1 MTESDVTQTA
11 RERLFAA
18 IAEREGDLIEL
29 VQRLVRCDSVLGNEA
44 GVQQV
49 IADYIRAG
57 GIEPD
62 VWDMPDALLDRP
74 GAGNSGVPFAGR
86 PNVAAVYPGAG
97 GGRSLILN
105 GHVDVVS
112 PEPLANWHYDPW
124 AAEIVGRRMYG
135 RGAYDMKCGAAI
147 NIFLARLI
155 QELGIELEGD
165 LTVQSV
171 IEEECT
177 GNGAL
182 SACFRDDSR
191 YRADAVIVTESTNYT
206 YTAAHVGVIWFRVEV
221 LGEAVHAAV
230 AWKGVNAIY
239 RMIPII
245 QELQALD
252 AQLNTRTH
260 PMFEG
265 IEHPINLNV
274 GVIQGGD
281 WPSNVAGKCMI
292 ECRLSF
298 YPGQSVEETHAA
310 VLEAID
316 RATERDPWLNE
327 HPPELSWYGFQSAG
341 SVIAPEEPIVQ
352 LLTSHHEAVYGETL
366 PPNSGTG
373 TNDMRNFNVYS
384 GMPALCYGCNGFG
397 AHEADEWL
405 DLDSLVP
412 TAQVLAGTILDWCG
426 VHRA

>member
-1 MTESDVTQTA
+1 MTGVTLAA

-18 IAEREGDLIEL
+18 LAEREGELIEL
-29 VQRLVRCDSVLGNEA
+29 IQRMVRCESVLGNEA

-49 IADYIRAG
+49 VADYIRAG
-57 GIEPD
+57 GVEPD
-62 VWDMPDALLDRP
+62 VWDMPDSLLDMP

-112 PEPLANWHYDPW
+112 PEPIANWHYDPW
-124 AAEIVGRRMYG
+124 GAEIVGRRMYG
-135 RGAYDMKCGAAI
+135 RGAYDMKCGAAM

-155 QELGIELEGD
+155 RELDIELQGD
-165 LTVQSV
+165 LTVESV

-182 SACFRDDSR
+182 SACFRDDTR
-191 YRADAVIVTESTNYT
+191 YRADAAIVTESTNRT
-206 YTAAHVGVIWFRVEV
+206 YTAAHVGVLWFRVEV
-221 LGEAVHAAV
+221 IGEAVHAAV

-252 AQLNTRTH
+252 ARQNEQTH
-260 PMFEG
+260 PLFEG
-265 IEHPINLNV
+265 IEHPINLNL

-281 WPSNVAGKCMI
+281 WPSNVAGKCTI
-292 ECRLSF
+292 DCRLSF
-298 YPGQSVEETHAA
+298 YPGQSVEETRAA
-310 VLEAID
+310 ISDAIE
-316 RATERDPWLNE
+316 RATERDAWLIE
-327 HPPELSWYGFQSAG
+327 HPPTVSWYGFQSPG
-341 SVIAPEEPIVQ
+341 SAIAPEEPLVQ
-352 LLTSHHEAVYGETL
+352 LLASHHQAMYGTPPE
-366 PPNSGTG
+366 PNSGTG
-373 TNDMRNFNVYS
+373 TNDMRYFNVYA
-384 GMPALCYGCNGFG
+384 GIPALCYGCNGFG

-412 TAQVLAGTILDWCG
+412 TARVLAGTILDWCG
-426 VHRA
+426 VHDA